1 MSQKLSQY
9 AWRIISYG
17 VPFSRRNFL
26 TWLDRVGT
34 KELNLLE
41 TMIEAAESIDENGQ
55 YELAAQFTTTGRPEI
70 FEGDTK

>member
-1 MSQKLSQY
+1 M
-9 AWRIISYG
+9 
-17 VPFSRRNFL
+17 

-34 KELNLLE
+34 KELDLLE

-55 YELAAQFTTTGRPEI
+55 YELAAQFTNTGRPEI

>member
-1 MSQKLSQY
+1 MTKKLSHY
-9 AWRIISYG
+9 D
-17 VPFSRRNFL
+17 VPFSRR
-26 TWLDRVGT
+26 
-34 KELNLLE
+34 E

>member
-1 MSQKLSQY
+1 MTKKLSHY
-9 AWRIISYG
+9 D
-17 VPFSRRNFL
+17 VPFSRRDFL

-70 FEGDTK
+70 FEGERR

>member
-1 MSQKLSQY
+1 M
-9 AWRIISYG
+9 
-17 VPFSRRNFL
+17 